1 MQPGI
6 KWNFYVSGEG
16 INFLINFEFKWKQ
29 PAPKLSFFLF
39 FFKTLLTKFCKSIF
53 CVSALSYYFT
63 YFWMFQLQILWSS
76 FQNILRTD
84 VFTKASVITKFFSD
98 WFYMFNFHKI
108 NLKNDKCLLYM
119 VWLLNS
125 QRMKTLFFS
134 ARFLNMC
141 TSRTIFHLL
150 FLAGAPGLAFY
161 ESGPA
166 RLPSRLWM
174 VNAGWSSSV
183 RSVIFLR
190 MKFII
195 FQVCLTKQAAF
206 LPGQSTPYNQ
216 LLCQFCLFQNA
227 I

>member
-1 MQPGI
+1 MNSSESSQPL
-6 KWNFYVSGEG
+6 NC
-16 INFLINFEFKWKQ
+16 
-29 PAPKLSFFLF
+29 LSFSFSFSKLCWQNSAKASSVYQHWATTLHIFECSSYRF
-39 FFKTLLTKFCKSIF
+39 FGL
-53 CVSALSYYFT
+53 
-63 YFWMFQLQILWSS
+63 

-98 WFYMFNFHKI
+98 WFYMFKLNFHKI

-141 TSRTIFHLL
+141 TFRTIFHLL

-174 VNAGWSSSV
+174 VNAGWPSSV

-190 MKFII
+190 MKCII

-206 LPGQSTPYNQ
+206 LPGQPAPYNQ